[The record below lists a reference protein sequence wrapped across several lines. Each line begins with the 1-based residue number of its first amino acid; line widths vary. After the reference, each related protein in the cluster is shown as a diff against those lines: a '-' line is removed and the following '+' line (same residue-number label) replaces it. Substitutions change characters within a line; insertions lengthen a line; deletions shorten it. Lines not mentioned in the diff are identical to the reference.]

1 MHIHPLFVDSRPEY
15 LSDAE
20 ASASLLLMPL
30 GTETLLE
37 HLQTRL
43 AGVCDRPPVVYAT
56 FTPGPEY
63 TAALQRVCPGATV
76 VCASDLTT
84 HLGRCESADWLF
96 ILDAR
101 RYPAEGLEPEML
113 LGDAAMD
120 PRWVRHLVDLESTVQ
135 GTTERLEED
144 IDGRVRRIERHYENV
159 TWPFVAGVI
168 ASLMP
173 VSCRALS
180 GGIAFSS
187 LAELRVNLASHGVPS
202 HDVPLG
208 GPALDLSQPAD
219 FLDFAERF
227 TLDAFDSEEGVVNG
241 PLLVG
246 RGHSIDPGARIV
258 GPVILHAG
266 ARVHDGAVLVGPTVI
281 GRDAEVGAGATL
293 AQSIAAGGAR
303 CAAYSVSRQA
313 VLATGPSPATLDLWG
328 SDDEGCDFEAGD
340 EVAYRQP
347 MRRLFAPGEEGHVR
361 ARYLL
366 VKRLLES
373 AVAAVLLLLLS
384 PLLVVLAALIKL
396 ESRGPALFGH
406 KREGLGGRVFHCWK
420 FRTMYVGA
428 EQRQRDLAEKNEM
441 DGPQFKLV
449 NDPRVTRLGRWL
461 RPLSL
466 DELPQLINV
475 ALGQMSFV
483 GPRPSPFRENQLCV
497 SWREGRLSIRP
508 GITGLWQVCRHNR
521 ALGDFHQWIEYDL
534 LYVRHLSF
542 WVDVKIAVATVITL
556 GGKGHV
562 PVSWI
567 LSRRHLQPAA

>member
-15 LSDAE
+15 LSQAGP
-20 ASASLLLMPL
+20 SASLLLMPL
-30 GTETLLE
+30 GTQTLLE
-37 HLQTRL
+37 HLQSRL
-43 AGVCDRPPVVYAT
+43 ADVCDRPPVVYAT
-56 FTPGPEY
+56 FATGPEY

-84 HLGRCESADWLF
+84 HLARCESADWLF

-101 RYPAEGLEPEML
+101 RYPADGLEPATL
-113 LGDAAMD
+113 LGEASMD
-120 PRWVRHLVDLESTVQ
+120 PRWVRHLVDLESTVH

-144 IDGRVRRIERHYENV
+144 VDGRVRRIERHYENV

-187 LAELRVNLASHGVPS
+187 LAELRVTLATHGVPS
-202 HDVPLG
+202 HDLPLRG
-208 GPALDLSQPAD
+208 RALDLSQPAD

-227 TLDAFDSEEGVVNG
+227 TLDAFDSDDVVDNG

-246 RGHSIDPGARIV
+246 SGHRIDPGARIV

-266 ARVHDGAVLVGPTVI
+266 TRVHDGAVLVGPTVL
-281 GRDAEVGAGATL
+281 GRDVEVGAGATL
-293 AQSIAAGGAR
+293 AQSIAVSGAR
-303 CAAYSVSRQA
+303 CAPFSISRQA
-313 VLATGPSPATLDLWG
+313 VLASGQAAFALDSEAG
-328 SDDEGCDFEAGD
+328 DDEACDFESGA
-340 EVAYRQP
+340 EVTYREP
-347 MRRLFAPGEEGHVR
+347 MRRLFAPGAEGHVR
-361 ARYLL
+361 AKYLL

-373 AVAAVLLLLLS
+373 AAAMLLLLLLS
-384 PLLVVLAALIKL
+384 PLLLLLAVLIKL

-428 EQRQRDLAEKNEM
+428 EQRQRELAEKNEM

-497 SWREGRLSIRP
+497 AWREGRLSIRP
-508 GITGLWQVCRHNR
+508 GITGLWQVCRHDR

-542 WVDVKIAVATVITL
+542 WVDVKIALATVITL